1 MMEEMEHTIV
11 AESTTHY
18 HQDQLEQ
25 TTTNPSIT
33 NLEQRLK
40 KLEENSEINKTTSN
54 TTYPNES
61 LLSHNAKAK
70 ECPHEQKQLVDAAS
84 FPAKP
89 ASTSVDFKTDDNEE
103 NELIAEL
110 ERAISGDFEIVENDV
125 EHSTKTNDILE
136 SDKKMPAIQFPDE
149 GLSTIQSTVQTAKSD
164 FSVLYAGDSIEDNVA
179 ISRDMYD
186 VEQLKPPPPPSYEDF
201 ESEKAAAAA
210 NNDLDFMQ
218 YGADGNPLTVEEKQK
233 FMEEQI
239 AILEQIKNGE
249 STPLQQGFAGN
260 CTSTTAAS
268 QPFSS
273 GAQLA
278 IDIAL
283 NKKAYIHDQ
292 TQTRKAIANG
302 TAILVQCVGCQNW
315 MQVADNTTL
324 MFCPSCQSV
333 SPVIKQDLIHT
344 KEEALQLMRDRDVAM
359 DLQHGTDSQNSTSKV
374 AATNKNS
381 WKDWFINQTTY
392 PTPTSNTSNVSNTVA
407 NVTAAPFSTY
417 SSWFSSAP
425 SSSAQE
431 TVREEQQAL
440 TVSDTG
446 NHETTNPMERNLN
459 QESGTTTTSSMLSPS
474 LFSCVLDG
482 MNQLTNSFSEI
493 PQFIENGEYYTQ
505 VQDGNNNGNHQSSS
519 VVTRIGQFGDAV
531 FSGTG
536 EVNNISSENNLV
548 EPLLDKE

>member
-1 MMEEMEHTIV
+1 MEHTIA
-11 AESTTHY
+11 AESTTHF

-40 KLEENSEINKTTSN
+40 KLEENSEINKTVSN

-61 LLSHNAKAK
+61 LLSRIAKAK
-70 ECPHEQKQLVDAAS
+70 ECPHEQKKLVDAAS

-110 ERAISGDFEIVENDV
+110 ERAISGDSEIIENDV
-125 EHSTKTNDILE
+125 DHSTKTNDILE
-136 SDKKMPAIQFPDE
+136 SDKKMPAIQYPDE

-179 ISRDMYD
+179 ISPDLYD

-239 AILEQIKNGE
+239 AILEQIRNVE

-260 CTSTTAAS
+260 RTSTTAAS
-268 QPFSS
+268 QPSSS

-278 IDIAL
+278 VDIAL

-292 TQTRKAIANG
+292 TRTRNAIADG
-302 TAILVQCVGCQNW
+302 TAILVQCVSCQSW
-315 MQVADNTTL
+315 MQVADGTTL

-344 KEEALQLMRDRDVAM
+344 KEEALQLMRDRDIAM
-359 DLQHGTDSQNSTSKV
+359 DLQHGRDSQNSTSKV

-392 PTPTSNTSNVSNTVA
+392 PAPTSKTSNVSNTVA

-417 SSWFSSAP
+417 SSWFSSA
-425 SSSAQE
+425 SSASAQE
-431 TVREEQQAL
+431 TPKEEQQAL

-459 QESGTTTTSSMLSPS
+459 QESGTRTTSSMSSPS

-493 PQFIENGEYYTQ
+493 PEFIENGEYYTQ
-505 VQDGNNNGNHQSSS
+505 VQDGDNDGNNQSSS

-536 EVNNISSENNLV
+536 EINNISSENNLV
-548 EPLLDKE
+548 EPLLDRE